1 MTTDRL
7 AYRALSLAM
16 AAAITASMLVGID
29 TLATDQHARGDLLAC
44 TPASAASPG

>member
-16 AAAITASMLVGID
+16 AAVITVSMLVGID
-29 TLATDQHARGDLLAC
+29 ALATDRPGRADLLAC
-44 TPASAASPG
+44 TPASAAFPG